1 MRAEAGAAAAPRD
14 RAYYEERRR
23 ARERAARIRRRLLAG
38 AVVAV
43 VALVLGVGVG
53 FAGSSDRIAG
63 GVKIAGI
70 DVGGM
75 TAAEAKRALE
85 RRAAEA
91 AAEPVVFTHGGQ
103 SFAIEPA
110 ALGVSTDWEKAIEE
124 ALDAGDGFV
133 LFRGFRRLELRF
145 SGADVGPAG
154 AADPAKV
161 DRQVSR
167 LASTIDQQPR
177 EAAIVLEGLRPVV
190 QPAQVGVEL
199 SRVEAGKVLVAA
211 LAGFERGKPVAL
223 PVRTSEPE
231 VTAPD
236 LAPLAAQVRTAL
248 SAPVRLTR
256 ASTRLTVAP
265 EQLATFLVLPENGSR
280 ELAIGGKAAERYFAG
295 VARALERK
303 PKDAGFRLTSAGRVK
318 VVPAREGRELDVD
331 ATTKVLLAAALASS
345 PTERNAGLVVVTAQP
360 KLTTAAARG
369 MGIAGVVSSY
379 TTFYGGEAN
388 RIHNV
393 QLVSKLIDDH
403 LIPPGG
409 IFSFNKTTGERNAD
423 KGFLEAPVII
433 NGELQTGLGGG
444 VCQVSTTVFNAAY
457 DAGLP
462 ILERTNHA
470 LYISHYPL
478 GRDATVNYPDTDL
491 RFRNDTGHWLWLRAF
506 VDASSLTIN
515 LYGTPLH
522 RKVVTDTSPLRVT
535 GPPKLKKIKDPALL
549 KGERVVEESG
559 TPSRAVSVRR
569 IVYDENGEVLYDATW
584 YSSYRSEPRVVRIGT
599 KKGPKPAE
607 ETPSSSGSQ
616 GGAVPGAGAGAGG
629 GAGSPPPTEE
639 PPSDPGS
646 SEPPPPP
653 A

>member
-1 MRAEAGAAAAPRD
+1 M
-14 RAYYEERRR
+14 
-23 ARERAARIRRRLLAG
+23 RRRLLAG

-43 VALVLGVGVG
+43 MALVLGVGAG

-85 RRAAEA
+85 RRATEA

-103 SFAIEPA
+103 SFAIEPE
-110 ALGVSTDWEKAIEE
+110 ALGVSTDWEKAIEG
-124 ALDAGDGFV
+124 ALDAGDGFI
-133 LFRGFRRLELRF
+133 LLRGFKRLELRI
-145 SGADVGPAG
+145 SGADVSPVA
-154 AADPAKV
+154 AADPTRV
-161 DRQVSR
+161 ERQVSR
-167 LASTIDQQPR
+167 LAKAIDQQPH

-199 SRVEAGKVLVAA
+199 SQGEAGKVLVAA

-295 VARALERK
+295 VASALARK
-303 PKDAGFRLTSAGRVK
+303 PRDAGFRLTSAGRVK
-318 VVPAREGRELDVD
+318 VVPARDGRELDVD
-331 ATTKVLLAAALASS
+331 ATTKALLAAALVSS

-360 KLTTAAARG
+360 KLTTEDAKG

-379 TTFYGGEAN
+379 TTFYGGDPN

-393 QLVSKLIDDH
+393 QLVSELIDDH

-433 NGELQTGLGGG
+433 NGELKTGLGGG

-515 LYGTPLH
+515 LYGTPVH
-522 RKVVTDTSPLRVT
+522 RKVVTETSPLRVT
-535 GPPKLKKIKDPALL
+535 GPPKVKKILDPTMV

-599 KKGPKPAE
+599 KKGPKPAG
-607 ETPSSSGSQ
+607 ETPSGAGGQGSGSQ
-616 GGAVPGAGAGAGG
+616 GGAVPGSAAGAGD